1 MAKNNFYETPPAWFT
16 NNPKNKDVDL
26 RLEKNGWRA
35 YYPSGRNEL
44 IVGMVNVPEEY
55 WTINKGNKAKAPE
68 VKPDPVAEVKVEE
81 VEVKEETPEVKK
93 EEAPAV
99 EEQPKKKSRS
109 KKQIVDE

>member
-1 MAKNNFYETPPAWFT
+1 MASNIYTNPPAWFT
-16 NNPKNKDVDL
+16 KIRGNENASL
-26 RLEKNGWRA
+26 RLTKRGWEAFYPNGRV
-35 YYPSGRNEL
+35 E
-44 IVGMVNVPEEY
+44 IVIAMKNVPAEFL
-55 WTINKGNKAKAPE
+55 TGPAKVENAPE

-93 EEAPAV
+93 EEAPTV

>member
-1 MAKNNFYETPPAWFT
+1 MASNIYTNPPAWFT
-16 NNPKNKDVDL
+16 TFRGN
-26 RLEKNGWRA
+26 EKATLKLTKRGWEAIFPNGR
-35 YYPSGRNEL
+35 SE
-44 IVGMVNVPEEY
+44 IVIAMKNVPAQY
-55 WTINKGNKAKAPE
+55 LTDGPAKAEKAPE
-68 VKPDPVAEVKVEE
+68 VKSEPVAEVKVEE